1 MLSINY
7 VLSLF
12 ILLTLTSA
20 IYFISKR
27 TKLPYTV
34 LLVLVGLLLVPITNI
49 PLLNPVLGF
58 LTETVL
64 TPELLFYIFLPILIF
79 ESAFNMSTRKMIDNI
94 WSISLLSV
102 AGLIVSASL
111 IAIGL
116 FFILPILGLNVPFI
130 AVLLFGAIISS
141 TDPVAVLAL
150 FKEFGAPKRLTMIFE
165 GESLFN
171 DGTAVALFLV
181 VLSIAERGFHG
192 GATIFE
198 GIAMFM
204 MMVILGIIFGIAMAI
219 IFTRILKKTRTNE
232 FVSINVLIIS
242 AHLVF
247 ILCELINATPI
258 FGVHIHISSIIATT
272 ISSLFLGN
280 YARHSL
286 PPKIDSYLN
295 KSVEHLA
302 FVANSLVFLLA
313 GILFASTNIDM
324 SRLFWP
330 IIATI
335 LVVATARA
343 ISVFAVIKPL
353 NKFKLEAEIPLT
365 WQKLLAWG
373 SLRGALAIIVVLL
386 IPDSLKI
393 DGWAYSFSIKEL
405 ILSLTIGCILA
416 TLFIKALTIGPM
428 IEKMKINLP
437 TPFKRAYSNDFGLY
451 HLLTEKYRLSE
462 QLKKGYIQKKHYDEI
477 SQKIE
482 DMINKSL
489 EVRKEMTAEFGKKL
503 CEQTTRYA
511 AINIEKHFLKA
522 LYENNEVEEIIYRK
536 INGKLRLQLE
546 KIEYG
551 KFEEINPSTYIDRK
565 DIFDRLASFI
575 QFSIFKSS
583 TSDMPIQKYQYYRAQ
598 AIISRKVIKIMSGMQ
613 NQYDRPVF
621 DIKAYENL
629 IKIYRQYKKMNE
641 EKMEQIYSNNEND
654 LSDYIK
660 ILSVKTL
667 EATSNKSFNFLS
679 SRELIDEDILQNIEL
694 NYSIK

>member
-12 ILLTLTSA
+12 ILLILTSA
-20 IYFISKR
+20 VFFFSKK

-34 LLVLVGLLLVPITNI
+34 LLVLVGLLLVPVTHI
-49 PLLNPVLGF
+49 PILNPVLGF

-79 ESAFNMSTRKMIDNI
+79 ESAFNMSTRKMIENI

-102 AGLIVSASL
+102 VGLIISASL

-116 FFILPILGLNVPFI
+116 FFILPLLGLNVPFI

-181 VLSIAERGFHG
+181 VLSIAEHGFHG
-192 GATIFE
+192 SATIIE
-198 GIAMFM
+198 GIIMFL
-204 MMVILGIIFGIAMAI
+204 MMVIFGIAFGIAMAT
-219 IFTRILKKTRTNE
+219 IFTRILKKTRANE
-232 FVSINVLIIS
+232 FVSINILIIS

-247 ILCELINATPI
+247 ILCELINANPI

-286 PPKIDSYLN
+286 PPRIDSYLN

-313 GILFASTNIDM
+313 GILFASTNIDF

-330 IIATI
+330 IIVTI
-335 LVVATARA
+335 LVVASARA
-343 ISVFAVIKPL
+343 LSVFAVIKPL
-353 NKFKLEAEIPLT
+353 NKFKLEAEIPST

-386 IPDSLKI
+386 IPDNLKI

-405 ILSLTIGCILA
+405 ILSMTIGCILA

-428 IEKMKINLP
+428 IKKMKINLP
-437 TPFKRAYSNDFGLY
+437 TPFKKAYSNDFGLY
-451 HLLTEKYRLSE
+451 HLLTEKNRLSL
-462 QLKKGYIQKKHYDEI
+462 QLAKGYIQKNNYDEI
-477 SQKIE
+477 LQKIE
-482 DMINKSL
+482 KQINKAIKTR
-489 EVRKEMTAEFGKKL
+489 EDMATEFGKKL
-503 CEQTTRYA
+503 SEQTIRYA
-511 AINIEKHFLKA
+511 AINIEKHFLKC
-522 LYENNEVEEIIYRK
+522 LYDNDEVEETVYRK
-536 INGKLRLQLE
+536 INGKLRLQIE
-546 KIEYG
+546 KIEHG
-551 KFEEINPSTYIDRK
+551 KFEEINPSMYIDRK
-565 DIFDRLASFI
+565 DIFDRLVSFI
-575 QFSIFKSS
+575 QISIFKNDKSN
-583 TSDMPIQKYQYYRAQ
+583 TPILKYQYYRAQ
-598 AIISRKVIKIMSGMQ
+598 AIISRKVIKVISNIQ
-613 NQYDRPVF
+613 NQYDESVF
-621 DIKAYENL
+621 DKNIYESL
-629 IKIYRQYKKMNE
+629 IKTYQQYQNSNE
-641 EKMEQIYSNNEND
+641 ESMDKIYNNNKDD
-654 LSDYIK
+654 LSDYMK
-660 ILSVKTL
+660 VLSIKTL
-667 EATSNKSFNFLS
+667 EATSSKSFNFLS
-679 SRELIDEDILQNIEL
+679 SKELIDEDILQNIEL
-694 NYSIK
+694 NYSI